1 MADAG
6 NYKTHERTFHGFM
19 RLLKV
24 GTIISAVLAAVA
36 VWLIAG

>member
-6 NYKTHERTFHGFM
+6 EFKHHERTFHGFM

-24 GTIISAVLAAVA
+24 GTVISALLAALA